1 MNVYLI
7 RHDVDNF
14 KFYLQDESD
23 FFSVAAFDFCG
34 ESLFNGWKPYKIEL
48 FKGKT
53 KAERLLKGDFNSSCF
68 SSGLLYVEHSLA
80 DVLSRQVN
88 NIELLKVIT
97 SDDCDFYYANVVGKI
112 PALHYN
118 NRQELQIMSRTQEYK
133 FNNSINEMLIF
144 RDEILPSN
152 YFVTDRFVDIFQNDF
167 RGVIFKKVGEI

>member
-53 KAERLLKGDFNSSCF
+53 KAEKSLKGDFNSSCF

-97 SDDCDFYYANVVGKI
+97 SDDRDFYYANVVGK
-112 PALHYN
+112 
-118 NRQELQIMSRTQEYK
+118 
-133 FNNSINEMLIF
+133 
-144 RDEILPSN
+144 
-152 YFVTDRFVDIFQNDF
+152 
-167 RGVIFKKVGEI
+167 